1 MIYHITSA
9 SHWQKA
15 LELGVYQ
22 ADSLQTEG
30 FIHCSTQAQVS
41 KVANAF
47 YRGQKQLI
55 VLEIAPEKLHSPLH
69 WESPLHPDGGILP
82 SLEVYEKFPHI
93 YGTINPEA
101 VIRVIA
107 LELEPNGSFILNPLK
122 LLDNHED

>member
-1 MIYHITSA
+1 MIYHITSV
-9 SHWQKA
+9 HDWQKA
-15 LELGVYQ
+15 IGLGVYQ
-22 ADSLQTEG
+22 ADSLQAEG

-82 SLEVYEKFPHI
+82 DLEESEKFPHI

-101 VIRVIA
+101 VIRVIP
-107 LELEPNGSFILNPLK
+107 LELEPDGSFRPKSIG
-122 LLDNHED
+122 

>member
-9 SHWQKA
+9 SDWQKA
-15 LELGVYQ
+15 IELGVYQ

-55 VLEIAPEKLHSPLH
+55 VLEVAPEKLHSSLQ

-82 SLEVYEKFPHI
+82 SLEAAEKFPHI
-93 YGTINPEA
+93 YGTINLEA
-101 VIRVIA
+101 VLRIIP
-107 LELEPNGSFILNPLK
+107 LEFEPDGSFIFHP
-122 LLDNHED
+122 